1 MEIHVGNRAIV
12 DLAATRIIVDHAE
25 NLVIKEITVDN
36 RIIVGIIEEHNQ
48 VIEGDQIIVDHHV
61 ILVIEDHLGILVIAD
76 LEILIIVDLLGNLVI
91 VDHLGNLVIVDHL
104 GNLVIVDHQGNLVI
118 ELGNQ
123 AIVDHPRIRVINQ
136 EILLIKTEEA
146 QSIKE
151 DQIKIF
157 RRDQGLLVV
166 ITNNL
171 LIHTRGRRQVR
182 MQTGS
187 RKHTVFSDIDINR
200 LNLSLSLKKQR
211 QPHHYHSGIVI
222 LVENQ
227 YLKNQCKDTK

>member
-76 LEILIIVDLLGNLVI
+76 LEILIIVDL
-91 VDHLGNLVIVDHL
+91 LGNLVIVDHL